1 MSIFTDWQLS
11 RYLASDFR
19 LAWSVWNFMRD
30 KVVGCPEGW
39 LLGKTIRHGRFVG
52 CLSVYVLLVLRRPK
66 RMEICGRWFIIWM
79 PPPQVVAVIMIMAK
93 KNFQYFGRSFF
104 RQLVSWLMTTLPS
117 NSSLFSV
124 QTPIVLHIHSYLD
137 IPPTLNFLLLLL
149 KHNQNISVRHL
160 STTPKYY
167 LLAVLPAID
176 GSHGTIST
184 LHLLWIHSILWEWK
198 WTVSF
203 GPPALFDRKPP

>member
-1 MSIFTDWQLS
+1 MDDLLAVYRWCTFYLYWGGQREW
-11 RYLASDFR
+11 RYAGNGL
-19 LAWSVWNFMRD
+19 LY
-30 KVVGCPEGW
+30 GC
-39 LLGKTIRHGRFVG
+39 
-52 CLSVYVLLVLRRPK
+52 
-66 RMEICGRWFIIWM
+66 
-79 PPPQVVAVIMIMAK
+79 PPQVVAVIMIMAK

-104 RQLVSWLMTTLPS
+104 RQLVGWLMTTLPS